1 MGLPRRRAA
10 EVLMMLAVVGACSSC
25 AAPRSTAEVDPFLKG
40 SDGPV
45 VASRSRVNGPHPP
58 ATMIRLDAGNDA
70 QHPAARTTQPSAT
83 PTHQQVSWNTPAGSA
98 SGGREGRVRIGG
110 VQTAAAERPADMPR
124 DADVQHAIV
133 SLPGSPRAILTPP
146 LGPTAIAQLYPDE
159 YLFDGGDRG
168 VPVHFDNFDRHGFET
183 EDAVAEYSDHTGER
197 HVKPSNRV
205 AIYAPRFAAVR
216 TVSVPQADYS
226 IDRLKANRDTVRTV
240 GIDSRV
246 VPRHHASDEAAVGVR
261 LRARASGVETDADAE
276 TYDQHVRADG
286 HRSVVTGFE
295 DLVFLKTGALRKA
308 DEAHLADGIQA
319 ASVWTRDLNPVIT
332 ANSVGGNEIST
343 NFNAEVLVEV
353 RDERTKGDL
362 RIVKLADKRMA
373 KPGETVTFSLRFDN
387 LGDRELLHVRILDN
401 LTPRLAYIEDSA
413 TSTLPGR
420 IDVLDNNEGSSI
432 LRFVLDD
439 PLPGHTGGVITF
451 ECRVR

>member
-1 MGLPRRRAA
+1 M
-10 EVLMMLAVVGACSSC
+10 LMLLAVVGACSSC
-25 AAPRSTAEVDPFLKG
+25 ASPRSTAEVDPFLKG
-40 SDGPV
+40 SNGQV
-45 VASRSRVNGPHPP
+45 VASRSAATGPYPP
-58 ATMIRLDAGNDA
+58 ATMIRLDAGDDLQRTPA
-70 QHPAARTTQPSAT
+70 PAAQPAAAS
-83 PTHQQVSWNTPAGSA
+83 THQQVSWNTPSGSA
-98 SGGREGRVRIGG
+98 SGSSEGRVRIGG
-110 VQTAAAERPADMPR
+110 VQSAAAERPAHMPR
-124 DADVQHAIV
+124 DAEVQHAIV
-133 SLPGSPRAILTPP
+133 SLPGSPRSVLTPP
-146 LGPTAIAQLYPDE
+146 LGPTAIAELYPDE

-168 VPVHFDNFDRHGFET
+168 VPVHFDQFNRHGFET

-216 TVSVPQADYS
+216 TVSTLQADYS

-246 VPRHHASDEAAVGVR
+246 VPRHHAGEEALAGVR
-261 LRARASGVETDADAE
+261 LRARASGVETEADAE
-276 TYDQHVRADG
+276 TFDQHVRADG
-286 HRSVVTGFE
+286 HKSVVTGFE
-295 DLVFLKTGALRKA
+295 DLAFLQTGTLKRT
-308 DEAHLADGIQA
+308 DEARLADGIQA

-332 ANSVGGNEIST
+332 ANSIGGNEVST

-373 KPGETVTFSLRFDN
+373 KPGEVVTFMLRFDN
-387 LGDRELLHVRILDN
+387 LGDRELLHVRVLDN
-401 LTPRLAYIEDSA
+401 LTPRLAYIEDTA

-432 LRFVLDD
+432 LRFVLDE